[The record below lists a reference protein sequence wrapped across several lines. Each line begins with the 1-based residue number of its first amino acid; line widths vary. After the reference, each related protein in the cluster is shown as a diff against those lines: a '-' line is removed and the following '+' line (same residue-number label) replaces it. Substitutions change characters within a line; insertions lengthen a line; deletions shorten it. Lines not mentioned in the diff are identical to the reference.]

1 MTLEIWN
8 IHIISLCLTSI
19 RGRGI
24 RSRSRHIR
32 SRGRGISRLGGIGSR
47 GISLLSR
54 VDWGALEAHISNKA
68 SLVGGSVSGG
78 LETAIGES
86 DGVGPSNVAC
96 NVKINK
102 KVGLGILVKQR
113 NKQICLII
121 SN

>member
-1 MTLEIWN
+1 MYRYIQCTYFTTTVSCLWRFLRIGWGFVG
-8 IHIISLCLTSI
+8 SLVGC
-19 RGRGI
+19 RCR
-24 RSRSRHIR
+24 
-32 SRGRGISRLGGIGSR
+32 GIGSR
-47 GISLLSR
+47 GISLFSR